1 MVFAIQCSL
10 FRNIKRYNIGRTFD
24 LMLERK
30 NYLLRNL
37 YKTYKNANN
46 LINSKVIEGLGLNTN
61 KEDNNKSIKCCK
73 TS

>member
-1 MVFAIQCSL
+1 
-10 FRNIKRYNIGRTFD
+10 
-24 LMLERK
+24 MLERK